1 MRRPTSTALL
11 GARALARVTLAMAA
25 VTLATVSLVAC
36 GSQPVGAPAP
46 VAGDAPRSD
55 NTIPAVEP
63 SPRVS
68 ASGSDDFANITLV
81 EIATLDQPVDAASRA
96 NDSAVFFVSRT
107 GTIHRFIDGTFS
119 PDAVLDI
126 SDLTEG
132 DGERGL
138 LGLAFSLDGA
148 TAYIN
153 YTDTSGDTTIA
164 SIAVASDGTFDRATF
179 RTLLTIEQPYRNHN
193 AGDIVVEPSGT
204 LLVPMGDG
212 GSADDPLRVSLDT
225 SSPLGKVLRVYPRDG
240 SVTMLAKGLRN
251 PWRVDLFDDRL
262 WLADVGQNQWEEVSV
277 LDGISQR
284 RGAPLSGS
292 STATSSTAS
301 SSGPTSTDIADFGW
315 SAYEANDRFN
325 TDQTSPSHIGPV
337 VAYQHGDDGCSV
349 SGGAVGV
356 SGALKDRYVFAD
368 YCSGRV
374 WSIATDATSPTMTLH
389 FDGLDAPSAVVRAN
403 NELFILSLSGTIW
416 KLNA

>member
-1 MRRPTSTALL
+1 MRRPTSTATF
-11 GARALARVTLAMAA
+11 GARALTRVTSWLARVT
-25 VTLATVSLVAC
+25 VTLATVALVAC
-36 GSQPVGAPAP
+36 GAQPVGAPAP
-46 VAGDAPRSD
+46 VVGDTPRSD
-55 NTIPAVEP
+55 NTISAVQP
-63 SPRVS
+63 SPDVT
-68 ASGSDDFANITLV
+68 AGGSDDFAGITLV
-81 EIATLDQPVDAASRA
+81 EIATLDQPVDAASRVSDA
-96 NDSAVFFVSRT
+96 AVYFVSRT
-107 GTIHRFIDGTFS
+107 GTIHRFVDGTFA
-119 PDAVLDI
+119 PNAVLDI

-138 LGLAFSLDGA
+138 LGLSFSPDGA

-164 SIAVASDGTFDRATF
+164 SLAVDVDGTFDRASL

-193 AGDIVVEPSGT
+193 SGDIVVEPSGT

-212 GSADDPLRVSLDT
+212 GSADDPLRVSLDN
-225 SSPLGKVLRVYPRDG
+225 SSPLGKVLRVDPRDG
-240 SVTMLAKGLRN
+240 SVTMVAKGLRN

-277 LDGISQR
+277 LDGVSQR
-284 RGAPLSGS
+284 RGVPLSS
-292 STATSSTAS
+292 SSASAS
-301 SSGPTSTDIADFGW
+301 SAGNATDIADFGW

-325 TDQTSPSHIGPV
+325 TDQSSPSHIGPV

-349 SGGAVGV
+349 SGGAIGV
-356 SGALKDRYVFAD
+356 SGALQGRYVFAD

-374 WSIATDATSPTMTLH
+374 WSIPTDITSPTMTLH

-403 NELFILSLSGTIW
+403 NDLFILSLSGTIW